1 MFITNSDKGVV
12 MSDVEGQAQG
22 LSYLKNY
29 IENNNHIFHSDMN
42 EADTRFHIIDE
53 VLQSLGWLNSSIKLE
68 KHFNGEY
75 TDYELGNPRKI
86 IIEAKRT
93 SVTFTLPPNP
103 NNKNIL
109 SLKDLT
115 MSSQPCNEVFLQAQN
130 YCATRGVRYAV
141 VTNGHQYIA
150 FLATRDDGIPPVEGK
165 CLVFSSLE
173 EILEKFSLF
182 WNNLSADAILEHRLA
197 KTLSA
202 SSKILPK
209 KISSN
214 LSSYPYYK
222 TPSDL
227 HSSLKSLSEL
237 LIQDIFESE
246 KQEKDFIDYCYCE
259 SGAISK
265 DSLLSKNILQARYSS
280 LFNNNE
286 SKLPI
291 SDVKLRKGDCFDKEV
306 LTDAMSRRPIVLLGD
321 VGVGKTSFIKNLQH
335 NSAFEEFKNSIF
347 IKIDLGSSATLT
359 NDMKGH
365 VLNKIRDTLSNDY
378 DIHVD
383 SKEFISG
390 VYSRDI
396 QLFSKTI
403 FGSLKD
409 TDPAQYERE
418 KLNMLI
424 NKMRDSAEHL
434 KKSIEYASNT
444 LKKQILIIIDNADQR
459 DFNTQQEAFLI
470 AQELA
475 KNWKAIVF
483 ISVRPKTFFYSQRNG
498 ALSAYANKIFT
509 IKPPRIDLVIR
520 KRLLYAI
527 EIAKGELTNE
537 DLNKVLIRSDNLV
550 TFLSSLVYSLD
561 ENDELTEFISN
572 ITGGNVRQAIDIV
585 KGFIGSPNVDA
596 EKIISSTEKLGE
608 YYIHIHEFS
617 KSVLLGELSHFH
629 DERSLAM
636 NLFDV
641 SQPDPK
647 EHFLKSLIISFLNFD
662 SPQIDKDGFAKSE
675 FIYSE
680 MQSLGYNLSQIDS
693 AISSLVNKKLI
704 ESNKRFTFGED
715 ELSILDK
722 ETIIYRATS
731 IGIYHVERWSPSF
744 VYMDTICYDTPI
756 FSNETY
762 KFLIKRIDS
771 NMIVDRNN
779 RTKTF
784 KDYLIKTWR
793 EFGKPTEYYDFEETL
808 EQGSDTFRFVENA
821 CQAIERDNIQASY

>member
-1 MFITNSDKGVV
+1 MNN
-12 MSDVEGQAQG
+12 VEGQAQG
-22 LSYLKNY
+22 LSYLQDYLESNNY
-29 IENNNHIFHSDMN
+29 IFSSDMN
-42 EADTRFHIIDE
+42 EADTRFHIIDK
-53 VLQSLGWLNSSIKLE
+53 VLQSLGWLNTSFKLE
-68 KHFNGEY
+68 KYHNGDY

-93 SVTFTLPPNP
+93 SETFTLPPNP
-103 NNKNIL
+103 KNKNIL
-109 SLKDLT
+109 PLKDLI
-115 MSSQPCNEVFLQAQN
+115 MSSQACNEVFLQAQN
-130 YCATRGVRYAV
+130 YCAARGVRYAV
-141 VTNGHQYIA
+141 ITNGHQYIA

-165 CLVFSSLE
+165 CLVFSSLT
-173 EILEKFSLF
+173 EIIEKFTLF
-182 WNNLSADAILEHRLA
+182 WNNLSADAVMEHRLA

-209 KISSN
+209 KISSD

-246 KQEKDFIDYCYCE
+246 KQEKHFIEYCYCE
-259 SGAISK
+259 SGPISK

-286 SKLPI
+286 IKLPI
-291 SDVKLRKGDCFDKEV
+291 SDVKVRKGDGFDKEV

-359 NDMKGH
+359 DDIKGY
-365 VLNKIRDTLSNDY
+365 VLSNIKETLLNNY
-378 DIHVD
+378 DINVE
-383 SKEFISG
+383 SSEFISG

-403 FGSLKD
+403 YGSLKD
-409 TDPAQYERE
+409 KDPVQYERE

-424 NKMRDSAEHL
+424 NKLRDSAEHL
-434 KKSIEYASNT
+434 KKSIDYASNI

-509 IKPPRIDLVIR
+509 IKPPRIDLVIK

-527 EIAKGELTNE
+527 EIAKGELTSE

-561 ENDELTEFISN
+561 ENKELTEFISN

-596 EKIISSTEKLGE
+596 EKIISATEKSGE
-608 YYIHIHEFS
+608 YYIQIHEFS

-629 DERSLAM
+629 DDRSLAM
-636 NLFDV
+636 NIFDI

-647 EHFLKSLIISFLNFD
+647 EHFLKSLIISFLNYD
-662 SPQIDKDGFAKSE
+662 APHIDKDGFAKTE
-675 FIYSE
+675 FIYNE
-680 MQSLGYNLSQIDS
+680 MQSLGYNFAQIDS
-693 AISSLVNKKLI
+693 AITSLVNKKLI

-715 ELSILDK
+715 DLLLLDK

-731 IGIYHVERWSPSF
+731 IGVYHVERWSPSF

-756 FSNETY
+756 FSNEVY
-762 KFLIKRIDS
+762 KFLIQKIDS
-771 NMIVDRNN
+771 NMIVDRNT
-779 RTKTF
+779 RTKAF

-793 EFGKPTEYYDFEETL
+793 EFGKATEYYDFEETIA
-808 EQGSDTFRFVENA
+808 QGSGTFRFVENA
-821 CQAIERDNIQASY
+821 CQVIERDNIQASH